1 MTLAEYPCP
10 KCKKSIDLTATVCPF
25 CQSIFSEYEMDV
37 RRAEA
42 KSTNKAGVVG
52 CFALLLAIGGFVWSQ
67 MPANKSSKVAKS
79 VLIAYH
85 KAVLQPLGLCE
96 TATLVAFD
104 NFERVTRGKITAV
117 TAYEAV
123 SRSRAA
129 CDEAQTKIATLKNPS
144 GLPEASQKAL
154 DEGALSCFGAT
165 SNRTAALDLMLKIL
179 DGEGKPSLVN
189 EMRDVGEET
198 QRNTMRCAG
207 ALGMAAAQLGLK
219 PDELKR

>member
-1 MTLAEYPCP
+1 MKSLPTLMTLALLCGA
-10 KCKKSIDLTATVCPF
+10 C
-25 CQSIFSEYEMDV
+25 
-37 RRAEA
+37 AEQPLSPAAA
-42 KSTNKAGVVG
+42 KA
-52 CFALLLAIGGFVWSQ
+52 AMAD
-67 MPANKSSKVAKS
+67 
-79 VLIAYH
+79 YH
-85 KAVLQPLGLCE
+85 KAVLAPLSLCE
-96 TATLVAFD
+96 TATGVAFG
-104 NFERVTRGKITAV
+104 NFERVTQGKMTAV

-129 CDEAQTKIATLKNPS
+129 CDEAKTTLATLKNPS